1 MFRNYL
7 KTALRNLL
15 REKGSSLLNI
25 AGLTLGI
32 TSSLVLFLLIRFLAT
47 FDDYHANKDRIYRVV
62 TEMDSNSER
71 FYTPGVPT
79 VLPDAFRQEFPEAE
93 EVTFTSYRSEDIVRR
108 ILPDG
113 EMLKFAEERGIVF
126 AEPSFFKIFDRKVLS
141 GDPLKA
147 LDEPREAIIS
157 VSLAKKY
164 FGRED
169 VIGEI
174 VKFDSV
180 EYTIKATME
189 DAPGNTDFPFSLMLS
204 YVTIKE
210 ATERKGW
217 GSIWSDEQCY
227 ILLREGATPEA
238 ILERMPDFVKKY
250 LGEENYQKQT
260 FSLQPLRELHFDTRF
275 ANYTYQMIPKETLI
289 ALGVVAVFLIVTACI
304 NFVNLTTAEAVKRS
318 KEVGIRKSLGSTR
331 RQLITQFLGET
342 TMITTFAMLLS
353 IGLVQIV
360 LSFLNPFLE
369 LSLEV
374 NFKSDA
380 GLWIFVLSIT
390 VLVSLMSGMYPSL
403 LLSRFNPVTALKQ
416 GMSRRSPSGF
426 DLRRSLVVV
435 QFVISQFFIMG
446 TIVLLSQ
453 MNYFRTRDLGF
464 RQDAVLVMPI
474 PEREFPGRVPVS
486 KMRTLRD
493 EIATIAGV
501 EMVSISSS
509 APSSGDVQGAGFFM
523 QGEDRSQLKNT
534 HIKHVDSNY
543 LPLFDIQL
551 IAGRNVD
558 DLDTVSGAVVNERF
572 VNLIGAS
579 GPEDA
584 LGRNIN
590 LWGRTFPI
598 QGVVRDFHT
607 VSLRDRIEPA
617 IMMNDLDSYRTLT
630 VRVNTADIE
639 HLIAQIRSK
648 WEAAY
653 PAHIFE
659 YEFLD
664 ENIRQFYEEE
674 QRLSVLLTVF
684 TFMAIFIGCL
694 GLFGLASFM
703 TNQRTKEIGVRKVLG
718 ASVES
723 IILLFSSE
731 YIKLI
736 LLGFVIAAPAAWYL
750 MNQWLDR
757 FAYKIT
763 IGPMVFFTGLFVTFT
778 IAVLTVGYKSFKAA
792 VVNPV
797 KSLRYE

>member
-1 MFRNYL
+1 
-7 KTALRNLL
+7 
-15 REKGSSLLNI
+15 
-25 AGLTLGI
+25 
-32 TSSLVLFLLIRFLAT
+32 
-47 FDDYHANKDRIYRVV
+47 
-62 TEMDSNSER
+62 
-71 FYTPGVPT
+71 
-79 VLPDAFRQEFPEAE
+79 
-93 EVTFTSYRSEDIVRR
+93 
-108 ILPDG
+108 
-113 EMLKFAEERGIVF
+113 
-126 AEPSFFKIFDRKVLS
+126 
-141 GDPLKA
+141 
-147 LDEPREAIIS
+147 
-157 VSLAKKY
+157 
-164 FGRED
+164 
-169 VIGEI
+169 
-174 VKFDSV
+174 
-180 EYTIKATME
+180 
-189 DAPGNTDFPFSLMLS
+189 
-204 YVTIKE
+204 
-210 ATERKGW
+210 
-217 GSIWSDEQCY
+217 
-227 ILLREGATPEA
+227 
-238 ILERMPDFVKKY
+238 
-250 LGEENYQKQT
+250 
-260 FSLQPLRELHFDTRF
+260 
-275 ANYTYQMIPKETLI
+275 
-289 ALGVVAVFLIVTACI
+289 
-304 NFVNLTTAEAVKRS
+304 
-318 KEVGIRKSLGSTR
+318 
-331 RQLITQFLGET
+331 
-342 TMITTFAMLLS
+342 
-353 IGLVQIV
+353 
-360 LSFLNPFLE
+360 
-369 LSLEV
+369 LEV

-403 LLSRFNPVTALKQ
+403 LLSRFNPATALKQ

-572 VNLIGAS
+572 ANLIGAS

-598 QGVVRDFHT
+598 LGVVRDFHT

-617 IMMNDLDSYRTLT
+617 IMMNDLDSYRTLA